1 MNSVT
6 TTPDSPA
13 PNALAAH
20 DAAIPLQHVDS
31 LATHTTANI
40 GDAKV
45 TGMAQ
50 QLLNYDPEAMV
61 WQDSPNLSLMLSS
74 VIKWALIVLVWA
86 AVLVLLAPRTT
97 PQPEAAQQAQVEKTE
112 EQPAHGKKSSRKDK
126 AAKSDS
132 ASRDAAA
139 EPAAPTDSAE
149 HPWRPFIKWIGLLV
163 IAYQVYAHLV
173 WALRLKCIKY
183 KMSSQRLI
191 VQSGIFSKTT
201 NTYELHQLQAGQVQS
216 PFFLRLCGCANLYV
230 GVWLIGIRN
239 AEAVRDLIRN
249 AGQIEASRMDKAR
262 WR

>member
-1 MNSVT
+1 MNTVT
-6 TTPDSPA
+6 DIAPTPTSGA
-13 PNALAAH
+13 VAAH
-20 DAAIPLQHVDS
+20 DVPIPLQHVDS
-31 LATHTTANI
+31 LAAHTTANI
-40 GDAKV
+40 GDARV

-61 WQDSPNLSLMLSS
+61 WQDSPNLSMMLSS
-74 VIKWALIVLVWA
+74 LIKWTLIVAVWI
-86 AVLVLLAPRTT
+86 AVLALLAPRAAA
-97 PQPEAAQQAQVEKTE
+97 PQAEAQQQAQVEKTE
-112 EQPAHGKKSSRKDK
+112 EKPARGKKPTRKDK
-126 AAKSDS
+126 AAKSES
-132 ASRDAAA
+132 APPAPAP
-139 EPAAPTDSAE
+139 EPAAAE

-163 IAYQVYAHLV
+163 VAYQVYAHLV

-216 PFFLRLCGCANLYV
+216 PFFLRLFGCANLYV